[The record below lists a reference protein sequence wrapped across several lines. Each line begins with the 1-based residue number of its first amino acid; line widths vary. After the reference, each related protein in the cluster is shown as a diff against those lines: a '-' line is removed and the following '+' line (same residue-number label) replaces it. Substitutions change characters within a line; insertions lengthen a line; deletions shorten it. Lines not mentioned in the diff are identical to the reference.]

1 MTFFLLLVTFLSLII
16 WLYLILARGQFWLSN
31 QKINPVTSPLKN
43 YPKVSAIIPAR
54 NEADVLPISLTSLFN
69 QDYQGEF
76 SIILIDDKSSDDTG
90 TVAQE
95 IADQSHKSDQITI
108 ISGQALEIGWTGK
121 LWAMKQGITE
131 ATEKFAPDYFLFT
144 DADIAH
150 APDNL
155 TQLVTKA
162 VQEKQAL
169 VSLMVLL
176 RCDSFWEKFLIPA
189 FVFFFEKLYPFPL
202 VNNPNSPIAAAAGGC
217 ILIRRD
223 ILEKIGGIEILKQ
236 ALIDDCSL
244 AIAVKKYLQNH
255 PENTEN
261 SIWLGLTESTYSLR
275 PYPDLASI
283 WNMVARTAF
292 TQLNY
297 STLWLIGTIFGMFL
311 TYLAAPLGL
320 IWGLVLKETSIII
333 ISTVTLL
340 LIALSYSP
348 TLRLYKLSPLR
359 ALTLP
364 LIALFYSLMTVD
376 SALRYWRGQGGGWK
390 GRVYPN

>member
-1 MTFFLLLVTFLSLII
+1 MTFLLFLVTFLSLII

-31 QKINPVTSPLKN
+31 QKINPVTSPLTN

-76 SIILIDDKSSDDTG
+76 SIILIDDQSSDGTG
-90 TVAQE
+90 KVAQE
-95 IADQSHKSDQITI
+95 IADQSHKSGQITI

-189 FVFFFEKLYPFPL
+189 FVFFFEKLYPFAL

-217 ILIRRD
+217 I
-223 ILEKIGGIEILKQ
+223 
-236 ALIDDCSL
+236 
-244 AIAVKKYLQNH
+244 
-255 PENTEN
+255 
-261 SIWLGLTESTYSLR
+261 
-275 PYPDLASI
+275 
-283 WNMVARTAF
+283 
-292 TQLNY
+292 
-297 STLWLIGTIFGMFL
+297 
-311 TYLAAPLGL
+311 
-320 IWGLVLKETSIII
+320 
-333 ISTVTLL
+333 
-340 LIALSYSP
+340 
-348 TLRLYKLSPLR
+348 
-359 ALTLP
+359 
-364 LIALFYSLMTVD
+364 
-376 SALRYWRGQGGGWK
+376 
-390 GRVYPN
+390 

>member
-1 MTFFLLLVTFLSLII
+1 MIFLLLITFLSLII
-16 WLYLILARGQFWLSN
+16 WLYLIFVRGHFWLSN
-31 QKINPVTSPLKN
+31 QKINPATSPLTY
-43 YPKVSAIIPAR
+43 YPQVCAIIPAR
-54 NEADVLPISLTSLFN
+54 DEADVLPVSLTSLLN
-69 QDYQGEF
+69 QDYQGQF
-76 SIILIDDKSSDDTG
+76 QIILIDDQSIDG
-90 TVAQE
+90 TEKIAQE
-95 IADQSHKSDQITI
+95 IANKEHKSEKIYI
-108 ISGQALEIGWTGK
+108 ISGQPLGTGWTGK
-121 LWAMKQGITE
+121 LWAMKQGITY
-131 ATEKFAPDYFLFT
+131 ATEKFAPDYFLLT
-144 DADIAH
+144 DADICH
-150 APDNL
+150 EKSNL
-155 TQLVTKA
+155 TQLVSKA

-176 RCDSFWEKFLIPA
+176 RCESFWEKFLIPA

-202 VNNPNSPIAAAAGGC
+202 VNNPNSPVAAAAGGC

-255 PENTEN
+255 PENCER
-261 SIWLGLTESTYSLR
+261 SIWLGLTENTYSLR

-297 STLWLIGTIFGMFL
+297 SIFLLIGTIFGMFL

-320 IWGLVLKETSIII
+320 ILGLVLGEKIITI
-333 ISTVTLL
+333 ISTVTLSL
-340 LIALSYSP
+340 MALSYWP
-348 TLRLYKLSPLR
+348 TLKLYQLSPLR
-359 ALTLP
+359 ALSLP

-376 SALRYWRGQGGGWK
+376 SALRYWRGQGGAWK